1 MGVSN
6 KTIKIGEERNN
17 DHSSPKIEKS
27 KKPFNSYLK
36 YSGLAIQMAGT
47 IYLGNLLGKYIDKV
61 AESGSDIFTKIITL
75 LAVFLSMFCPS
86 VRQVIK
92 SQD

>member
-1 MGVSN
+1 V
-6 KTIKIGEERNN
+6 KKEITIIQAQRLK
-17 DHSSPKIEKS
+17 KQ
-27 KKPFNSYLK
+27 KPFNSYLK

-75 LAVFLSMFCPS
+75 LAVFLSMF
-86 VRQVIK
+86 VIIRQVIK

>member
-1 MGVSN
+1 M
-6 KTIKIGEERNN
+6 KKEITIIQAQRLK
-17 DHSSPKIEKS
+17 KQ
-27 KKPFNSYLK
+27 KPFNSYLK

-75 LAVFLSMFCPS
+75 LAVFLSMF
-86 VRQVIK
+86 VIIRQVIK